1 MKTLEEI
8 KAEIIAANPSRK
20 YELNGEIFEQT
31 DDEFVA
37 SVKARAEMELAQLKY
52 AEELKSAKE
61 AKVSGYKKLG
71 LSDDEIIAIVGLSD
85 DEAKILLSDAET
97 V

>member
-1 MKTLEEI
+1 MKTLQEI
-8 KAEIIAANPSRK
+8 KAEIIASNPSRR
-20 YELNGEIFEQT
+20 YEINGEILEQT
-31 DDEFVA
+31 DDEFA
-37 SVKARAEMELAQLKY
+37 TAIEARAEMELAQLKY
-52 AEELKSAKE
+52 AEELKLVRK

>member
-8 KAEIIAANPSRK
+8 KAKIIASNPSRK

-31 DDEFVA
+31 DDEFAA

-85 DEAKILLSDAET
+85 DEAKILLSDA
-97 V
+97 